1 MPRNP
6 RTKRRY
12 LRISAVAKRFD
23 IHPQTLRLYEREG
36 LINPERSPGNTRLY
50 DEGTLERLETILTLT
65 RDLGV
70 NLAGVEVIL
79 NMREQME
86 SMQIEVDRLLAFVK
100 QEILD
105 RRTGVDRRFA
115 LVKVGRGPLT
125 RSNANGHEAAQ
136 PQAPRRRGA
145 KSTSSSKSRRR

>member
-1 MPRNP
+1 MPR
-6 RTKRRY
+6 RESQRKY
-12 LRISAVAKRFD
+12 LMISAVAERFE

-36 LINPERSPGNTRLY
+36 LIAPRRSKGNTRLY
-50 DEGTLERLETILTLT
+50 DDETLSRLETILTLT

-86 SMQIEVDRLLAFVK
+86 GMQIEVDRLLAFVK

-105 RRTGVDRRFA
+105 RRTGVDRRYA
-115 LVKVGRGPLT
+115 LVQVGRGPLARANLDNQETSDQDT
-125 RSNANGHEAAQ
+125 RS
-136 PQAPRRRGA
+136 RRG
-145 KSTSSSKSRRR
+145 SRSSSRPGSSRR

>member
-1 MPRNP
+1 MPRKA
-6 RTKRRY
+6 TRRKY
-12 LRISAVAKRFD
+12 LMISAVAERFE

-36 LINPERSPGNTRLY
+36 LITPQRSKGNTRLY
-50 DEGTLERLETILTLT
+50 DDETLKRLETILTLT

-86 SMQIEVDRLLAFVK
+86 SMQVEVDRLLAFVK

-105 RRTGVDRRFA
+105 RRTGVDRRYA
-115 LVKVGRGPLT
+115 LVRVGSGSLT
-125 RSNANGHEAAQ
+125 RSSQVDDETEERKGG
-136 PQAPRRRGA
+136 RRGA
-145 KSTSSSKSRRR
+145 SRRSSKSRSRRR